1 MDCDCCIK
9 WISADFLQQWRH
21 IWHLLLSSIKD
32 FFWSSLSRESI
43 VLLDFGVL
51 IRQSIN
57 VATEIATRFK
67 KNLEGENRR
76 SGTGGAM
83 LGGDL
88 GSESASLL
96 KSRIYLIVHV
106 STGLL
111 NLSWQILKE
120 NSPSSVAAHLARKAL
135 VSLWSWTNAL
145 SQTVDFFVVTIL
157 YFSNCTSST
166 FSKSWKTAKI
176 VTALI
181 VGFIWQQDLVNV

>member
-1 MDCDCCIK
+1 MKREILTFQLCEGCCRSRLLPPAASAPSPHNSPTFLKISEK
-9 WISADFLQQWRH
+9 SKSSVSWIVTAVLNGYVSADFLQQWKH

-51 IRQSIN
+51 KRQSIN

-96 KSRIYLIVHV
+96 KSRSIF
-106 STGLL
+106 
-111 NLSWQILKE
+111 
-120 NSPSSVAAHLARKAL
+120 NSARL
-135 VSLWSWTNAL
+135 HWTL
-145 SQTVDFFVVTIL
+145 E
-157 YFSNCTSST
+157 
-166 FSKSWKTAKI
+166 SKLTDS
-176 VTALI
+176 
-181 VGFIWQQDLVNV
+181 

>member
-1 MDCDCCIK
+1 MDMY
-9 WISADFLQQWRH
+9 LQTFFNSES

-51 IRQSIN
+51 KRQSIN

-111 NLSWQILKE
+111 NLS
-120 NSPSSVAAHLARKAL
+120 
-135 VSLWSWTNAL
+135 
-145 SQTVDFFVVTIL
+145 
-157 YFSNCTSST
+157 
-166 FSKSWKTAKI
+166 
-176 VTALI
+176 
-181 VGFIWQQDLVNV
+181 